1 MVTGGER
8 GERVARGER
17 GDADAM
23 RRAAGERAAGES
35 AERTHAGAIVG
46 EEGGG

>member
-1 MVTGGER
+1 MDGLVVIGGEC

-23 RRAAGERAAGES
+23 RRVAGERVVGES
-35 AERTHAGAIVG
+35 VE
-46 EEGGG
+46 